1 MAKSKLGRLSR
12 RELLELLI
20 AQRTHMLGAASHI
33 DSARDAAG
41 PVALPSSNKNQ
52 TPSLRDFGHRVAGA
66 TTGGIFE
73 RAEPVGTHYKA
84 SDGASVAA
92 DQSDTVGV
100 AIPSLEELYAELDR
114 EQAHN
119 RFARALRS
127 TVAVLVVVAAVA
139 VLVATLVTPVL
150 QITGTSMTPT
160 LHDGQLVVSLKGGDF
175 AQGDVIAFY
184 YNNKILV
191 KRVIAGPGDWV
202 DIDKYGNVSV
212 NDQPLDEP
220 YLTDTALGECDIQ
233 LPYQVPD
240 GRWFVMGDHRATSV
254 DSRSS
259 AIGCVAEEQVVGNI
273 AFRIWPITEF
283 GPIQ

>member
-33 DSARDAAG
+33 DSACDAASPAVLSLG
-41 PVALPSSNKNQ
+41 NKNQ
-52 TPSLRDFGHRVAGA
+52 TPHPRDYEHRVADA

-73 RAEPVGTHYKA
+73 QAEPVGIHYKA
-84 SDGASVAA
+84 SDDAPVVA
-92 DQSDTVGV
+92 DQNDASGV
-100 AIPSLEELYAELDR
+100 ATPSLEELYAELDR